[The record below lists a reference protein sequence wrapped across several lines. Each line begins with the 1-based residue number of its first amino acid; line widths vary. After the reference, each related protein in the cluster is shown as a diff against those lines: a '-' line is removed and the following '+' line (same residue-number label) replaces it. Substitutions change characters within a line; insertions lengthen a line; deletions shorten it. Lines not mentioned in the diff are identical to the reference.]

1 MLVNIIGREHI
12 NAIIKKFLK
21 LAVNR
26 EKETVNKS
34 KVSNSLSSS
43 RFLNEAIK
51 FLKYRIYFL
60 LSYIIN
66 HYFNFITF
74 LYKLSNISI
83 TSSLSDRFCK

>member
-12 NAIIKKFLK
+12 KDIIKKFLK

-43 RFLNEAIK
+43 RFLNDAIK
-51 FLKYRIYFL
+51 FLIYYNRI
-60 LSYIIN
+60 
-66 HYFNFITF
+66 
-74 LYKLSNISI
+74 
-83 TSSLSDRFCK
+83 